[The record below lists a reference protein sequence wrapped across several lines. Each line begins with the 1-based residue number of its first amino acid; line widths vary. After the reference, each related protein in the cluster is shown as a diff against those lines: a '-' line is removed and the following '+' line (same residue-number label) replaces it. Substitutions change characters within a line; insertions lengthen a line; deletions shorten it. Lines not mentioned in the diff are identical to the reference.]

1 MYVGEGEV
9 LLRNTFQRARLA
21 APSII
26 FFDEAD
32 VIATKRLVSS
42 IYLMGSVFCHFF
54 IGKYIFFSFFVP
66 TKTRTQSLSL
76 CPPQPLTIELDLSCD
91 LYFVISCFLFISY
104 YDFIGKKW
112 QIFSSKVFILMTFGR
127 VYLKC
132 YYFLQMRILTFFYFL
147 IRKKK

>member
-32 VIATKRLVSS
+32 VIATKRLVFS

-54 IGKYIFFSFFVP
+54 IGKSIFFI
-66 TKTRTQSLSL
+66 L
-76 CPPQPLTIELDLSCD
+76 CPH
-91 LYFVISCFLFISY
+91 
-104 YDFIGKKW
+104 
-112 QIFSSKVFILMTFGR
+112 
-127 VYLKC
+127 
-132 YYFLQMRILTFFYFL
+132 
-147 IRKKK
+147 